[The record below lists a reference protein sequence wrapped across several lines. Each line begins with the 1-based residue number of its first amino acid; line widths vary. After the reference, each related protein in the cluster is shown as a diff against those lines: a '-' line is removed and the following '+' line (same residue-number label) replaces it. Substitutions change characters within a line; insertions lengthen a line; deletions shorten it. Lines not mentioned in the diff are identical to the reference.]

1 MFTLKLI
8 ALGVTVGHVTYQ
20 VVDILSLYHTH
31 TLCGAS
37 MYVTHPSMSVHSSHL
52 QVTPP
57 ESVKQRYWHSITAS
71 RLGPGL
77 TKVLVFGGKHEWGGA
92 AIAETAT
99 LEFGTAYCNSV
110 VCRGVLIAYGHQL
123 KLKSILCVSLCN

>member
-1 MFTLKLI
+1 
-8 ALGVTVGHVTYQ
+8 
-20 VVDILSLYHTH
+20 
-31 TLCGAS
+31 
-37 MYVTHPSMSVHSSHL
+37 MSVHSSHL

-77 TKVLVFGGKHEWGGA
+77 TKVLVFGGRHEYPWGA
-92 AIAETAT
+92 ATAETAT
-99 LEFGTAYCNSV
+99 LEFGMSYCISV

-123 KLKSILCVSLCN
+123 KHSLCLIV

>member
-1 MFTLKLI
+1 MFTPKLI

-20 VVDILSLYHTH
+20 VVGMLSLYHTH
-31 TLCGAS
+31 PVCGAS
-37 MYVTHPSMSVHSSHL
+37 MYVTHPSMSAHSSHL

-77 TKVLVFGGKHEWGGA
+77 PKVLVFGGRHKRFGDV
-92 AIAETAT
+92 IAETAT
-99 LEFGTAYCNSV
+99 LEFGMSYCISV
-110 VCRGVLIAYGHQL
+110 VCRGVLIANGHQL
-123 KLKSILCVSLCN
+123 KHSLCLFV